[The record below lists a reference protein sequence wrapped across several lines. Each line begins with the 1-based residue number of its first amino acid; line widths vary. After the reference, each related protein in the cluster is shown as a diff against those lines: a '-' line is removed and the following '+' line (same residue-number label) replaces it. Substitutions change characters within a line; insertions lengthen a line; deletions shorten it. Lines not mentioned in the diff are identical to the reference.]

1 MSTAESISKVLRLLL
16 TADEKISKLA
26 RDQEDQGKWI
36 QSLAERIVRMETK
49 FEMYEKAAAQR
60 KIASP
65 D

>member
-60 KIASP
+60 RITSP